1 MLVRGRVARRGRM
14 ARRVDDAQLRPVRT
28 REQARVQ
35 LVVREEQRVRA
46 RVVRVEVDDVAAREV
61 AREQEVE
68 DVWKGRWTSVR
79 RNRVRVLNVGWGSQ
93 SPWVCSH
100 FPLMWV
106 SQKEVT
112 AASTFCCV
120 SVSFQKS

>member
-35 LVVREEQRVRA
+35 LVVREEQWVRA

-61 AREQEVE
+61 ARE
-68 DVWKGRWTSVR
+68 
-79 RNRVRVLNVGWGSQ
+79 
-93 SPWVCSH
+93 
-100 FPLMWV
+100 
-106 SQKEVT
+106 
-112 AASTFCCV
+112 
-120 SVSFQKS
+120 